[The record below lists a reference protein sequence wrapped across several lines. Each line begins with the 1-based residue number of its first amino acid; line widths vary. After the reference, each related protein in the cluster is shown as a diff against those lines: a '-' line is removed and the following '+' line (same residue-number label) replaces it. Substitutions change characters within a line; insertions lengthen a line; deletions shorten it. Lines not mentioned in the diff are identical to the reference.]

1 MQHFLIE
8 NNAKTW
14 FAFAQEGSSTLGRD
28 PNQANVVI
36 EDDSI
41 SPIHARII
49 HRGNDWKIEDLGSL
63 EGTYLNK
70 KALQVGAAAVL
81 VHGDQVSVG
90 FRDYFFSAY
99 PPLSR
104 SDIALPSEEI
114 TLQEMARSERLE
126 KGDAEHSVWLV
137 RALERFLAIDKD
149 RERYVRDVMDVF
161 SHLFFPAH
169 RVFAFEEEV
178 WSSGLREGDAYTEM
192 LLHEARFQTSAL
204 AFRSAVSEESGY
216 RAMYAPLVLQDL
228 VRGYLCLIAPTE
240 GRLWSEQEV
249 GFFAALV
256 RLLGQGFSTLAL
268 LQRAQEDREVLH
280 LNLVG
285 IAPEMQSLKI
295 RLLQT
300 ARQELPVL
308 VVGEDGVG
316 KSRIARAIHQA
327 STRRQ
332 SPLMVLNA
340 ANFPKELFELAL
352 CGAVAEPPHQPSPR
366 QGKVELAEGGSLL
379 IEEIGEIP
387 LGIQPTLLA
396 LVKSQEITPIG
407 ASEGRPC
414 DVRLLA
420 TSSVTFNELLQ
431 QQRLIPELAEVFQKN
446 CILVPPLRH
455 RREDIPQLF
464 RAFLARLGEEE
475 GLPTAVV
482 SDEAIA
488 LLKDHRWSMNI
499 RELRSVVA
507 GCFYELDPE
516 HPIVDADL
524 VQRVLQQKTAAANG
538 QHSLLEK
545 EVRALEVRLIQEAVM
560 AANDDINEA
569 AESLGI
575 SLVVLRRKMRKLGI
589 G

>member
-8 NNAKTW
+8 INAKTW
-14 FAFAQEGSSTLGRD
+14 FAFAQEKSSLLGHD
-28 PNQANVVI
+28 PKQADIVI
-36 EDDSI
+36 EDDSV
-41 SPIHARII
+41 SPVHARIVY
-49 HRGNDWKIEDLGSL
+49 REEGWQVEDLGST

-70 KALQVGAAAVL
+70 KALPSGSSHPLA
-81 VHGDQVSVG
+81 HGDLLSVG
-90 FRDYFFSAY
+90 FRDYFFSAF

-104 SDIALPSEEI
+104 IDIKLPAEDI
-114 TLQEMARSERLE
+114 TAPMTGGGERLQ
-126 KGDAEHSVWLV
+126 GDDAERSVRLV
-137 RALERFLAIDKD
+137 RALERFLAIKQDND
-149 RERYVRDVMDVF
+149 HYVQDAMDVF
-161 SHLFFPAH
+161 ARFFRPAH
-169 RVFAFEEEV
+169 WVFAFEEQV
-178 WSSGLREGDAYTEM
+178 WSSGLREGDTYTEI

-204 AFRSAVSEESGY
+204 AFRSAASEENGY
-216 RAMYAPLVLQDL
+216 RAMYAPLFLQDL
-228 VRGYLCLIAPTE
+228 ARGYLCLIAPAD
-240 GRLWSEQEV
+240 GPLWNDQEV
-249 GFFAALV
+249 AFFAALM

-300 ARQELPVL
+300 ARQELPTL

-332 SPLMVLNA
+332 APLMVLNA

-352 CGAVAEPPHQPSPR
+352 CGAVAEPPHQPHPR

-407 ASEGRPC
+407 ASEGMAC

-420 TSSVTFNELLQ
+420 TSSVTLNELLRQ
-431 QQRLIPELAEVFQKN
+431 ERLIPELAEIFQKN
-446 CILVPPLRH
+446 CLLVPPLRH

-482 SDEAIA
+482 SDEAVA
-488 LLKDHRWSMNI
+488 LLKNHRWLMNI

-507 GCFYELDPE
+507 DCFYELDPE
-516 HPIVDADL
+516 HPIVDAEL
-524 VQRVLQQKTAAANG
+524 VSRALQHKTAPSDG
-538 QHSLLEK
+538 QNSLLER

-569 AESLGI
+569 ADALGV
-575 SLVVLRRKMRKLGI
+575 SLVVLRRKMRRLGI